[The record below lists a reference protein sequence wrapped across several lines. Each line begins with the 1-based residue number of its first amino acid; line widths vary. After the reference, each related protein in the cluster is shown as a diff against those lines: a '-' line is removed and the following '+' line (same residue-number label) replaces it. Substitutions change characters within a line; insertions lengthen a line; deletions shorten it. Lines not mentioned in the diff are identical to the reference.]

1 MLTLAY
7 ETYGRLNRERDN
19 VILVCHALT
28 GSAHAAGEDTP
39 GKRGWWDG
47 IIGPGR
53 ALDTDRYFVIC
64 SNVLG
69 GCYGSTGPTSVD
81 PATGEEYGD
90 VFPTI
95 TIRDIVHAQRL
106 LVRSLG
112 IERLHAVIGG
122 SMGGMQVLEW
132 GLLYPE
138 AVDLLLPIA
147 TCARQAAWRIGVSAI
162 AREAIAL
169 GRRLGDEGRGLA
181 LARKASMLTYRSAQE
196 FSLRFGRDHDP
207 DDIFSDDCRF
217 AVENYLDYQGEALL
231 SRFDAATYLTL
242 LRAMDLHD
250 ITRDRGTLIE
260 VLGSIRQ
267 PVLCVGISSDIL
279 YPVDEQQELAALL
292 PDATYRHV
300 ESIYGHDAFLIEREQ
315 VNAIVGGFLGEHQCA
330 VRVSKASSAPLLKP
344 YPVEKTVGTIRT
356 TSRIPA
362 PPLF

>member
-1 MLTLAY
+1 LTLAY

-28 GSAHAAGEDTP
+28 GSAHAAGEDMP

-47 IIGPGR
+47 VIGPGR

-81 PATGEEYGD
+81 PGTGEEYGD

-147 TCARQAAWRIGVSAI
+147 TCARQAPWRIGVSAI

-169 GRRLGDEGRGLA
+169 GRRLGDEGGGLA
-181 LARKASMLTYRSAQE
+181 LARKAAMLTYRSAQE

-207 DDIFSDDCRF
+207 DDIFSDD
-217 AVENYLDYQGEALL
+217 
-231 SRFDAATYLTL
+231 
-242 LRAMDLHD
+242 
-250 ITRDRGTLIE
+250 
-260 VLGSIRQ
+260 
-267 PVLCVGISSDIL
+267 
-279 YPVDEQQELAALL
+279 
-292 PDATYRHV
+292 
-300 ESIYGHDAFLIEREQ
+300 
-315 VNAIVGGFLGEHQCA
+315 
-330 VRVSKASSAPLLKP
+330 
-344 YPVEKTVGTIRT
+344 
-356 TSRIPA
+356 
-362 PPLF
+362 